1 VVEESTGRPERAA
14 RARILI
20 AEDDA
25 MIRDLMCSVLRRA
38 GFEVCSAGTGAQAIA
53 LCKQQRPTLLVLDGL
68 LPDTTGRKTAECL
81 RADPATRSMP
91 ILFASALDDAEARGG
106 SDAAPWDATIRK
118 PFSPSDLVAA
128 VNALVGGPSR
138 ADAPTVTSAD
148 TPPVTAIARE
158 MRRGYGEA
166 LRDAVAHMESALA
179 SAHSWD
185 ESGANLEALRARL
198 HQIGGSA
205 ATFGFARIGEIA
217 AQAEAVVRRWQE
229 TAPGTPPA
237 PDLDQLRSAIRRIGP
252 LLQETAGNPGNVAAA
267 ENASTGP
274 AAPAH
279 VPTARL
285 LILHN
290 DAAFLKASARAAL
303 KLGYEIETS
312 DSPLSIIERLRQAQF
327 STIVVGGEPALQ
339 SDCEWVRTVRQA
351 SPESALVLVGGDGST
366 EHRIAAARAGVDRYL
381 AGQPSVEELVGE
393 WQALEE
399 ANSAR
404 HGRVLV
410 IDDDPAIRDFV
421 EAVLR
426 HAGCEVVCVG
436 DGSTLFADL
445 DRCDPDLL
453 LLDVDM
459 PNATGLEL
467 TRAVR
472 ASARWSK
479 LPIVIQTAHT
489 DTECRLQAFENG
501 ADDFISKPLLEEEL
515 RARVLTRLERERAK
529 RDSAETDP
537 VTRFRGRHWFL
548 EASRHRVRS
557 NGGVLAVI
565 ELKYLDRVVRRRG
578 LDAADQAVA
587 AVAAG
592 LRSSFRSARDLVARI
607 KEDLFAVL
615 VTDCDARVLA
625 TRLELCCARLDYD
638 PRLRPEGHPA
648 EGVGLEVGVTSLT
661 PGQGVG
667 DVLDAAVRETRA
679 PVRNHVRMAEF
690 VPANAPL
697 VYLIE
702 DDEHLRELVGFALT
716 SAGYEVKAYRSGS
729 EGLHAL
735 IEASRHAGSGERPVV
750 LLDIEL
756 PDIDGFRVLDEITT
770 TRPGHYRV
778 ILLTGRTNPGDRV
791 RGLRAGAVEFVSKP
805 VRISAL
811 LAAVQ
816 GCGPG
821 PRATAP

>member
-1 VVEESTGRPERAA
+1 VVAESIGRPERAA

-38 GFEVCSAGTGAQAIA
+38 GFEVCSAETGAQAIE
-53 LCKQQRPTLLVLDGL
+53 LCKQRRPALLVLDGL

-81 RADPATRSMP
+81 RADPATQSIP
-91 ILFASALDDAEARGG
+91 ILFASALDDAEACG
-106 SDAAPWDATIRK
+106 SGDVAPWNATLRK
-118 PFSPSDLVAA
+118 PFAPSDLVAA
-128 VNALVGGPSR
+128 VQALVNGASR
-138 ADAPTVTSAD
+138 ADAPTVNAAED
-148 TPPVTAIARE
+148 PPVTAIARE
-158 MRRGYGEA
+158 MRRGYAEA
-166 LRDAVAHMESALA
+166 LREAVAHLESALA
-179 SAHSWD
+179 SAPSWD
-185 ESGANLEALRARL
+185 GSGTSLESLRARL

-217 AQAEAVVRRWQE
+217 AQAEAVVRSWQE
-229 TAPGTPPA
+229 STPGTPPD
-237 PDLDQLRSAIRRIGP
+237 PDLDQLRTVIRRIGS
-252 LLQETAGNPGNVAAA
+252 LLQETAGKPSSVEEP
-267 ENASTGP
+267 ENSGAGP
-274 AAPAH
+274 VAPAH

-285 LILHN
+285 LLLHN
-290 DAAFLKASARAAL
+290 DAAFLKAAARAAL

-312 DSPLSIIERLRQAQF
+312 DSPLSVIERLREARF

-339 SDCEWVRTVRQA
+339 SDCEWVRAVRQA
-351 SPESALVLVGGDGST
+351 SPESAIVLVGGDAST

-381 AGQPSVEELVGE
+381 SGQPSVDELVGE

-399 ANSAR
+399 ASSAR
-404 HGRVLV
+404 AGRVLV
-410 IDDDPAIRDFV
+410 IDDDPAIRDFI

-426 HAGCEVVCVG
+426 QAGCEVVCVG

-453 LLDVDM
+453 LLDVEM

-472 ASARWSK
+472 ASARWGK

-489 DTECRLQAFENG
+489 DPECRLQAFENG

-537 VTRFRGRHWFL
+537 VTHFRGRHWFL
-548 EASRHRVRS
+548 EASRQRVQS
-557 NGGVLAVI
+557 NTGVLAVV
-565 ELKYLDRVVRRRG
+565 ELKNLDRVVRRRG

-592 LRSSFRSARDLVARI
+592 LRSSFRSARDLIARI

-615 VTDCDARVLA
+615 VTDCDARVMA
-625 TRLELCCARLDYD
+625 TRLELCCARLDFD
-638 PRLRPEGHPA
+638 PRLRSEGHPA
-648 EGVGLEVGVTSLT
+648 DGVALEVGVTSLT
-661 PGQGVG
+661 AGQAVG
-667 DVLDAAVRETRA
+667 DVLEAAVRETRT
-679 PVRNHVRMAEF
+679 PLRNHVRLAEF

-702 DDEHLRELVGFALT
+702 DDEHLRELVGYALT

-735 IEASRHAGSGERPVV
+735 VEASRNVTSSERPVV

-756 PDIDGFRVLDEITT
+756 PDLDGFRVLDEITT
-770 TRPGHYRV
+770 ARPGHYRV
-778 ILLTGRTNPGDRV
+778 ILLTGRANPGDRV
-791 RGLRAGAVEFVSKP
+791 RGLRAGAVDFVSKP
-805 VRISAL
+805 VKISAL

-816 GCGPG
+816 GCAAA